1 MATSIHRPGRLLVG
15 LLLACAAWWSDGE
28 CLGEPETTIA
38 GRVRAVDGGTI
49 SAQPN
54 ARFTVVAVDAEGH
67 IVARQA
73 TDDAFRL
80 TVPSDHDYVLMMSS
94 DDGVFGVLVW
104 GEQERPEFAA
114 RGVPIDLGCVGLNR
128 DTSRAFALREL
139 DLRPPRQ
146 AARGAT
152 EPVLVTEE

>member
-15 LLLACAAWWSDGE
+15 LLLACAAWTGDGE
-28 CLGEPETTIA
+28 CLGEPETTIV

-54 ARFTVVAVDAEGH
+54 AWVTVVAVDAEGH

-80 TVPSDHDYVLMMSS
+80 TVPSDHDYVLMISS

-104 GEQERPEFAA
+104 GERERPEFAA
-114 RGVPIDLGCVGLNR
+114 RGGPIDLGCVGLNR

-146 AARGAT
+146 AARGAS
-152 EPVLVTEE
+152 EAVLVTDE